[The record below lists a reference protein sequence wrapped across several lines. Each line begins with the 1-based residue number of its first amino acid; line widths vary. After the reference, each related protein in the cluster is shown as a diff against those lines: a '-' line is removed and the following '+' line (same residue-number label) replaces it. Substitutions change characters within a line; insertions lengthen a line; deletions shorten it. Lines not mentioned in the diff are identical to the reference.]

1 MDELF
6 QAQKENPPLHKNH
19 PPVAGAIFWE
29 RSLFHRIKHTIVRFL
44 TMEDMM
50 QSEMGKKVSFTS
62 TICENIVNLQV
73 YGKKTMQQ
81 VSCRKN
87 CNSKPTKHMFSMQI

>member
-73 YGKKTMQQ
+73 YGKKL
-81 VSCRKN
+81 
-87 CNSKPTKHMFSMQI
+87 CNK

>member
-6 QAQKENPPLHKNH
+6 QAQKDNPPLHKNH

-50 QSEMGKKVSFTS
+50 QSEMGKHVSDILILLWQFLCKVLYLHISRFRS
-62 TICENIVNLQV
+62 WVN
-73 YGKKTMQQ
+73 
-81 VSCRKN
+81 
-87 CNSKPTKHMFSMQI
+87 

>member
-6 QAQKENPPLHKNH
+6 QAQKDSPPLHKNH

-50 QSEMGKKVSFTS
+50 QSEMGKHVS
-62 TICENIVNLQV
+62 NIL
-73 YGKKTMQQ
+73 YSMIMAI
-81 VSCRKN
+81 S
-87 CNSKPTKHMFSMQI
+87 SKAFYLHIR